1 MQVPNEPFSKFFKEK
16 VSLSQKDIM
25 EYSETVNNF
34 IHTILAAV
42 RERDAKFALRVLNT
56 GNTDVIIKDLK
67 RGRSVIKRFPLL
79 SQINIKDLKHVD
91 GWLRDVRIH

>member
-1 MQVPNEPFSKFFKEK
+1 
-16 VSLSQKDIM
+16 M
-25 EYSETVNNF
+25 ENSETVNNF
-34 IHTILAAV
+34 IQKILAAV

-67 RGRSVIKRFPLL
+67 RGGSVIKRFPQL